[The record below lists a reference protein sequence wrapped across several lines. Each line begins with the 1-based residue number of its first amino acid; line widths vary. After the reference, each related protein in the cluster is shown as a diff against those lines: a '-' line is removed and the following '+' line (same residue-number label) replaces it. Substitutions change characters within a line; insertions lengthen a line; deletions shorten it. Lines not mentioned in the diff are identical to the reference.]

1 VNTSPATRVAAG
13 TPGDARTRWETP
25 VAHLQAAR
33 RRIDSDD
40 PRGAIAEC
48 HAAWASA
55 GPLIER
61 TWDAI
66 AKEIDRGSPLDPSL
80 PTKSARVK
88 GLRDWAEKF
97 SHPGAHPEAFKATM
111 EDAWL
116 AYQISSSLL
125 FYFSEKIPR
134 TARNASRP

>member
-1 VNTSPATRVAAG
+1 MNRSPATRAPAG
-13 TPGDARTRWETP
+13 TPGDARTTWEGP

-33 RRIDSDD
+33 RRIDSED

-66 AKEIDRGSPLDPSL
+66 AKEIDRGSSLDPSL

-88 GLRDWAEKF
+88 GLRDWAVKF
-97 SHPGAHPEAFKATM
+97 AHPGARSETFKVTM
-111 EDAWL
+111 EDALL
-116 AYQISSSLL
+116 AYQISASLL
-125 FYFSEKIPR
+125 FYLSEKIPNA
-134 TARNASRP
+134 ARSTSRP